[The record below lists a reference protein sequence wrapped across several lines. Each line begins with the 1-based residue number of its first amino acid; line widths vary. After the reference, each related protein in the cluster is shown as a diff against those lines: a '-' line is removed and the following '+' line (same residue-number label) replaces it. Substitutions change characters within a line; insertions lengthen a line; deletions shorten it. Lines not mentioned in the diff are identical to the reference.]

1 MISCERNLRG
11 DGSPA
16 SGTHLAPYA
25 AVTALL
31 AVGCAALCIPGT
43 VRITPTGRCLLA
55 SPFPLIACTPLLSAA
70 RQFVSVSVSLFLR
83 DVFFI
88 WIPMI
93 ARIGILF
100 FAFLLLGVCL
110 ISWICEFLV
119 LIMMRKF
126 WAVISSILFLFLF
139 SFFLGL
145 LLPKC

>member
-1 MISCERNLRG
+1 MRRWLPG
-11 DGSPA
+11 VWYP
-16 SGTHLAPYA
+16 
-25 AVTALL
+25 
-31 AVGCAALCIPGT
+31 PGT
-43 VRITPTGRCLLA
+43 VCSGYSTAGCWLRYSLHPWDCSYNSHRALLTRVTFSA
-55 SPFPLIACTPLLSAA
+55 NACTPLLSAA